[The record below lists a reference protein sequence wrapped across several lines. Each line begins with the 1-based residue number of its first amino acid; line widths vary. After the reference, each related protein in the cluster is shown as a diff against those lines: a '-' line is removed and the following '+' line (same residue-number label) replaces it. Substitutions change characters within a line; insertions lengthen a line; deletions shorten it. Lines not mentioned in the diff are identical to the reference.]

1 MAAEF
6 DRYGG
11 TYEEAIAESIGFS
24 RREHAFFL
32 EAKATRLLD
41 LVRRRQG
48 DPARVRALDVGCGEG
63 VFDSLI
69 AGKLGSLEGAD
80 VSAAMVEEARG
91 KNPGVEYNVA
101 DARSLPSPDGAF
113 DLVFAICVLHHV
125 RPPDR
130 DAVVSELRR
139 VTRPGGLVVVME
151 HNRLNPLTR
160 LAVARCRFDEDAVLL
175 GRRETL
181 RRLASVGLRT
191 VESRYF
197 LFLPWAGRF
206 VAGVERV
213 LAPVPLGAQYYVA
226 AHA

>member
-24 RREHAFFL
+24 RLEHSFFL
-32 EAKATRLLD
+32 EAKARRLLD
-41 LVRRRQG
+41 LVRRRLG
-48 DPARVRALDVGCGEG
+48 DPSTVRALDVGCGTG
-63 VFDSLI
+63 VFDALL
-69 AGKLGSLEGAD
+69 AGKLGALEGAD
-80 VSAAMVEEARG
+80 VSAAMVEEARSR
-91 KNPGVEYNVA
+91 NPGVEYHVA
-101 DARSLPSPDGAF
+101 DARTLPSADGDF

-125 RPPDR
+125 PPADR
-130 DAVVSELRR
+130 DAVASELRR

-181 RRLASVGLRT
+181 RQLASAGLRP

-197 LFLPWAGRF
+197 LVLPWAGRF
-206 VAGVERV
+206 VAAVERV